1 MPFIVL
7 EGLDGAGKSTQVK
20 KLTQFLTDTGK
31 QCEFLH
37 FPRFDAPVYGDLIA
51 RFLRGD
57 LGSLEQ
63 VNPYLVALLYAGDRA
78 DAAPMIRRWLG
89 EGRWV
94 ITDRFVY
101 SNVAYQCAKVADAE
115 QRDALRDWII
125 DLEFGYNSLPRPDIS
140 LFLDVPFR
148 FTETKLTAHR
158 EGGDRD
164 YLNGARDIHE
174 QSLDLQR
181 RVREAYLSCARTDD
195 DLKIIDCSDS
205 NGGMDTPDNIFD
217 RILTALETS
226 GTIKP
231 SRSGRC

>member
-1 MPFIVL
+1 MPFIVI

-20 KLTQFLTDTGK
+20 KLTRFLTDAGR

-37 FPRFDAPVYGDLIA
+37 FPRFDAPVYGELIA

-63 VNPYLVALLYAGDRA
+63 VNPYLVALIYAGDRA

-89 EGRWV
+89 EGKWV

-101 SNVAYQCAKVADAE
+101 SNVAYQCAKVADKD

-125 DLEFGYNSLPRPDIS
+125 DLEFGYNNLPKPDVS

-148 FTETKLTAHR
+148 FTEAKLTAR
-158 EGGDRD
+158 RAGGDRD
-164 YLNGARDIHE
+164 YLNGAKDIHE

-181 RVREAYLSCARTDD
+181 RVREAYLSCARADN
-195 DLKIIDCSDS
+195 DLKIIDCSDRG
-205 NGGMDTPDNIFD
+205 GGMDTPDNIFD
-217 RILTALETS
+217 RILAAI
-226 GTIKP
+226 GCAKP
-231 SRSGRC
+231 